1 MNPNLY
7 ELTWQA
13 HDLDHETV
21 IISNKTNWN
30 KLYQLIQCWKIK
42 LKKKR
47 SIKKGPRKKPES
59 TMINLSKS
67 QHGSTEIIS
76 YKKIK
81 INYEIQSSII

>member
-1 MNPNLY
+1 MLKDQI
-7 ELTWQA
+7 E
-13 HDLDHETV
+13 
-21 IISNKTNWN
+21 
-30 KLYQLIQCWKIK
+30 
-42 LKKKR
+42 KKKR

-59 TMINLSKS
+59 AMINLSKS